1 MEAEQD
7 PKRHRFD
14 YSISDEL
21 STRNRWGSIPWTS
34 SGVRVLR
41 AHARGTRCPLRCH
54 GDCKIKNQ
62 SRNEACLWEQGPL
75 RQPRFVDQNPPF
87 LPTELTRAS
96 PTRPFLLLR
105 CFRSRCVSGKWSR
118 RDSRGKRYIYI
129 YLYILLSPRL
139 FAYLVS
145 LTSVARSV
153 RSQDA

>member
-1 MEAEQD
+1 ME
-7 PKRHRFD
+7 
-14 YSISDEL
+14 
-21 STRNRWGSIPWTS
+21 SIPWTS
-34 SGVRVLR
+34 SGVQIVG
-41 AHARGTRCPLRCH
+41 AHTRGTRCPLRCH

-75 RQPRFVDQNPPF
+75 RPPRFVDQNPPLF
-87 LPTELTRAS
+87 TDRANKSGAS

-118 RDSRGKRYIYI
+118 GHKERDEREKSEGEREMDYSIFPHSIYMYIYI
-129 YLYILLSPRL
+129 YIYILFSPRL

-153 RSQDA
+153 CSQDA